1 MMAYTNL
8 NGVDPSRFTGLRGWG
23 EFRGHSFEVNT
34 SLTLINRVWHLAG
47 PSLRAT
53 CRHMGWCNSSNTLPK
68 DYKSVCIFFSM
79 LTCPL
84 NRIE

>member
-47 PSLRAT
+47 PSLRA
-53 CRHMGWCNSSNTLPK
+53 
-68 DYKSVCIFFSM
+68 SVGTWVGAIVVTHCQKTTRVFVFFFQCSHVH
-79 LTCPL
+79 
-84 NRIE
+84 